1 MSKKFKQRKTRRGW
15 EAVSG
20 STMKSTVGAVLIAA
34 GGAIGGMEQAHAQ
47 SAQGKT
53 AIAAPVDSEKD
64 VVAVDGQG
72 FTSEKHEFNIPA
84 GPVTEVLDA
93 YHAVTGMQ
101 VELNIPAEKLSGVQ
115 SQGARGV
122 LSDETAL
129 KSILDQTGLSAMMT
143 AQGRVKIGMSNTE
156 RVEVTTSLSSVS
168 LQQLPESVMDTGQ
181 TITTVPQFILQEQAA
196 TTLRD
201 GLRNVPGISM
211 AAGEGGSQGDTLT
224 IRGFNARN
232 DIYLD
237 GIRDFGSY
245 YRDAFDYESIDVL
258 QGPAGVEFGRGSTGG
273 VVNQETKE
281 PRLQPFISG
290 NAQFGTNQMRRVSAD
305 INQPLTELSKNA
317 AFRLNIVATQSKV
330 AERNIA
336 ETRRFGIAPSIIFGL
351 NTPTRFVVQYLHEGE
366 NSTPDYG
373 LPYFGSRVAK
383 VDRTTY
389 YGFTS
394 DNYLRTNPDV
404 FTGKVEHD
412 LGVHATMRNIVR
424 FANYPRDVRITEP
437 QVNTAATVANP
448 GVIGAPTIATC
459 AIASTAS
466 NSCYALDTPLSQ
478 VMVKRNQLTAL
489 STEDLLWDQASAMT
503 HFSFLKIENDAIVM
517 AEGGRERSRPLRN
530 SYTVPYVPLIDPNP
544 NDPFAPTVATPGV
557 RTYVDTQS
565 FGVGFNDTLK
575 VRPWLQFS
583 GGVRFDYFN
592 TKSHSAANTAVTP
605 VTAATDVSRLDK
617 QPTYRAS
624 VVVKPRPAGSVYFD
638 WGTSFNPSAESLSLS
653 ANNATAPP
661 EENTNYELG
670 AKWEYFGGR
679 LNISGSIFRTEKDN
693 AHETDPNNSLNTQTV
708 GTYLVRGLQFGGI
721 GHMAQHTDVIFG
733 YAYLDAHLE
742 NSILNASP
750 FNAVNVALIALGD
763 LRANTAPF
771 FISPN
776 GAPVANVAKNTGNLW
791 ITHNLLKG
799 FVGGLGGNYVAARR
813 ASSGTMIGQYDTSA
827 PIDVTLVP
835 LVPKAIPGYYIFN
848 AMVRRPIAEH
858 VDFQVNVNNLTNKFY
873 IDEPHPNHLVPG
885 EGANAQFGF
894 NFKF

>member
-1 MSKKFKQRKTRRGW
+1 MSKRSKQRKTRRGW

-20 STMKSTVGAVLIAA
+20 SSMKSTVGAVLIAA
-34 GGAIGGMEQAHAQ
+34 GGAIGAMEHAQ
-47 SAQGKT
+47 AQAVQGKAAVAAT
-53 AIAAPVDSEKD
+53 ADSENGTSGS
-64 VVAVDGQG
+64 GQD
-72 FTSEKHEFNIPA
+72 FSADRREFSIPA
-84 GPVTEVLDA
+84 GPITEVLDA
-93 YHAVTGMQ
+93 YHAATGIQ
-101 VELNIPAEKLSGVQ
+101 VELNISSEKLAGVQ
-115 SQGARGV
+115 SQGAQGV
-122 LSDETAL
+122 LTNEAAL
-129 KSILDQTGLSAMMT
+129 KLILDQTGLSATMT
-143 AQGRVKIGMSNTE
+143 TPGRVKVGMSNTE
-156 RVEVTTSLSSVS
+156 RVEVTTSLSSVT
-168 LQQLPESVMDTGQ
+168 LQQLPESVLDSAQ

-211 AAGEGGSQGDTLT
+211 AAGEGGAQGDSLT

-290 NAQFGTNQMRRVSAD
+290 NAQFGTDQMRRISAD
-305 INQPLTELSKNA
+305 INQPLTEISKSA
-317 AFRLNIVATQSKV
+317 ALRINLVATQSKV

-351 NTPTRFVVQYLHEGE
+351 NTPTRVVLQYLHEGE

-373 LPYFGSRVAK
+373 LPYFGARVAK

-389 YGFTS
+389 YGFAS
-394 DNYLRTNPDV
+394 DNYLRTTPDI
-404 FTGKVEHD
+404 FTGKIEHD
-412 LGVHATMRNIVR
+412 LGAHATMRNVIR

-437 QVNTAATVANP
+437 QVNTVATVVNP
-448 GVIGAPTIATC
+448 KVIGAPAIATC
-459 AIASTAS
+459 AIASTAAA
-466 NSCYALDTPLSQ
+466 SCYALDTPLSQ
-478 VMVKRNQLTAL
+478 VMVKRNQITSL
-489 STEDLLWDQASAMT
+489 STEDLLWDQASATT
-503 HFSFLKIENDAIVM
+503 HFRFLKIDNDAIVM

-530 SYTVPYVPLIDPNP
+530 SYTVPYVPLIEPNP
-544 NDPFAPTVATPGV
+544 HDPFAPTVATPGV

-592 TKSHSAANTAVTP
+592 TKSHSGANTAVTP
-605 VTAATDVSRLDK
+605 ATAATDVSRLDK
-617 QPTYRAS
+617 QPTYRAA
-624 VVVKPRPAGSVYFD
+624 VVIKPRPAGSVYFD

-670 AKWEYFGGR
+670 AKWEYFGGK
-679 LNISGSIFRTEKDN
+679 LNISGSVFRTQKDN
-693 AHETDPNNSLNTQTV
+693 AHETDPNNSLNTLTV

-721 GHMAQHTDVIFG
+721 GHLPQHMDVIFG
-733 YAYLDAHLE
+733 YAYLDAHLQ

-750 FNAVNVALIALGD
+750 FNAVNIALIALGD
-763 LRANTAPF
+763 PRANSAPF

-776 GAPVANVAKNTGNLW
+776 GAPIANVAKNTGNLW

-813 ASSGTMIGQYDTSA
+813 ASSGTMIGEYDTNS
-827 PIDVTLVP
+827 PIDVTTVP
-835 LVPKAIPGYYIFN
+835 LIPKAIPGYYIFS